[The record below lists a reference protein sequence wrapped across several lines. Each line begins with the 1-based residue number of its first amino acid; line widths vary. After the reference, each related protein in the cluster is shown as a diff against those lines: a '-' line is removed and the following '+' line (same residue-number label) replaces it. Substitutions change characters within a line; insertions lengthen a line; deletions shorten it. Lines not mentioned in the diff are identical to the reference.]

1 MASAIHSKDKQITY
15 LKDRI
20 EQLVARDGIRVDN
33 ETHLDLVSMMKNYSK
48 AMEINVPNP
57 FMKIF
62 WEQQLK
68 ATTLNS
74 TRQMRWHPA
83 IIRWC
88 LYLYHRSSGCYKTLR
103 NSGLFH
109 LPTERTLRDYRH
121 FAPSSIGFSKELDQQ
136 LLQQVTSHKPEDLAR
151 YVGIVL
157 KKDAPEDK
165 DPPEGKKLPNLSGPC
180 LSKVI
185 PSSS

>member
-1 MASAIHSKDKQITY
+1 MCLNCSLFRDNILHCRLNRHVKELNDDVNNQSTSASSHTNFRYLNTPEKYERMKNMASAIHSKDKQITY

-48 AMEINVPNP
+48 AMEMKVPNP

-88 LYLYHRSSGCYKTLR
+88 LYLHHCPSGCYKTLP

-109 LPTERTLRDYRH
+109 LPTERTLRDY
-121 FAPSSIGFSKELDQQ
+121 
-136 LLQQVTSHKPEDLAR
+136 
-151 YVGIVL
+151 
-157 KKDAPEDK
+157 
-165 DPPEGKKLPNLSGPC
+165 
-180 LSKVI
+180 
-185 PSSS
+185 

>member
-83 IIRWC
+83 IIQWC
-88 LYLYHRSSGCYKTLR
+88 LYWVCTTVPVVAIRRCETLVC
-103 NSGLFH
+103 FI
-109 LPTERTLRDYRH
+109 YQ
-121 FAPSSIGFSKELDQQ
+121 PSEL
-136 LLQQVTSHKPEDLAR
+136 
-151 YVGIVL
+151 
-157 KKDAPEDK
+157 
-165 DPPEGKKLPNLSGPC
+165 
-180 LSKVI
+180 
-185 PSSS
+185 